1 MRTRRR
7 FVLGAVGLGG
17 LGVLGVRV
25 FAQPAPQVI
34 KIHAKKFEYT
44 PNEVKLQK
52 GVPIIF
58 ELTGQDI
65 EMGFSIPDF
74 KVRADIIPDRVAQL
88 AFLPDRAGKF
98 TFYCDVF
105 CGLGHEEMEGTLIV
119 E

>member
-1 MRTRRR
+1 MRTERRV
-7 FVLGAVGLGG
+7 FLGAVGLGI
-17 LGVLGVRV
+17 LGVLGARV
-25 FAQPAPQVI
+25 AAQPAPQVI

-44 PNEVKLQK
+44 PSEVKLQP

-65 EMGFSIPDF
+65 EMGFNIPDF
-74 KVRADIIPDRVAQL
+74 KLRADIIPGKVTQL

-105 CGLGHEEMEGTLIV
+105 CGLGHEDMEGTLIV